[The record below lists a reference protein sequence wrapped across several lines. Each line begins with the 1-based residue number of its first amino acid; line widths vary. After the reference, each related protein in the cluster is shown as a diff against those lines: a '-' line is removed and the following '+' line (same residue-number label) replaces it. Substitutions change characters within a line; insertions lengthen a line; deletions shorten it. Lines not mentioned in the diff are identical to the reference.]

1 MVPIINDQKYIT
13 TELKKTLEKMI
24 ILSTPRLNNL
34 IAIIIGIIASQSVVL
49 SKISQEL
56 KDSYSTGTEES
67 KIKRLQRFL
76 SNKAIN
82 PEKLYEFFAYRL
94 LQKYKFKSKSIYI
107 IFDHTTIDDRFVIL
121 QFSLKVG
128 KRAIPLWFKLFRYKE
143 DGNKDF
149 MHVKEGLTFLHK
161 ILTPY
166 KFDVT
171 ILADR
176 GFKSV
181 DLFKFIDETLN
192 WKYCIRCTKD
202 IGISIDGKSK
212 TKKLDDIIPAKCS
225 TKYFYNVKLTT
236 QEYICNMAVCKA
248 QEAKDVWFIA
258 NNIYEPYAIREY
270 KKRFDIEEM
279 FKDFK
284 SNGFNL
290 EDTWTND
297 IHYAKML
304 YFCVCI
310 AYSYIIS
317 LGVSCSKDKKN
328 NLLGAVKSIN
338 RKKVRI
344 YSLFTTGIKW
354 FKRAYYS
361 RRDKYHLKTC
371 FTIYQG

>member
-1 MVPIINDQKYIT
+1 MINDQEYIT

-24 ILSTPRLNNL
+24 ILSSPRLNNL
-34 IAIIIGIIASQSVVL
+34 IAIIIGIISSQSVVL

-56 KDSYSTGTEES
+56 KDCYSLGTEES

-76 SNKAIN
+76 SNKSIV
-82 PEKLYEFFAYRL
+82 PEKLYEFFTYRL
-94 LQKYKFKSKSIYI
+94 LQKYKFRSKSIYV

-128 KRAIPLWFKLFRYKE
+128 RRSIPLWFKLFRYKQ

-149 MHVKEGLTFLHK
+149 THVKEGLKFLHK

-166 KFDVT
+166 GFDVT

-176 GFKSV
+176 GFKSI
-181 DLFKFIDETLN
+181 DLFKFIDEVLQ

-202 IGISIDGKSK
+202 LGISIVGKRK
-212 TKKLDDIIPAKCS
+212 INKLSDIIPTKNS
-225 TKYFYNVKLTT
+225 TKYFYNIKLTA

-248 QEAKDVWFIA
+248 EDADDVWFIA
-258 NNIYEPYAIREY
+258 NNISEPYAIREY

-279 FKDFK
+279 FRDFK
-284 SNGFNL
+284 SSGFNL
-290 EDTWTND
+290 EDTWSND
-297 IHYAKML
+297 IQYAKML

-317 LGVSCSKDKKN
+317 LGVSCTKDKKN
-328 NLLGAVKSIN
+328 NLLGATKNIKGN
-338 RKKVRI
+338 KVRI

-361 RRDKYHLKTC
+361 CRKKYYLKTC

>member
-1 MVPIINDQKYIT
+1 MINDQEYLT

-24 ILSTPRLNNL
+24 ILSAPRLKNL
-34 IAIIIGIIASQSVVL
+34 IAMIVGIICSQSVVL

-56 KDSYSTGTEES
+56 KDSYSLGTETS

-82 PEKLYEFFAYRL
+82 PEKLYEFFAYKL

-121 QFSLKVG
+121 QFSLKIG
-128 KRAIPLWFKLFRYKE
+128 RRAIPIWFKLFRYKQ

-149 MHVKEGLTFLHK
+149 IHVREGLKFLHK

-181 DLFKFIDETLN
+181 DLFAFIDKTLK

-202 IGISIDGKSK
+202 LLISINGKDK
-212 TKKLDDIIPAKCS
+212 IKKLDDITPVKGK
-225 TKYFYNVKLTT
+225 TKHFNNIKLTAE
-236 QEYICNMAVCKA
+236 EYICNIAVCKA
-248 QEAKDVWFIA
+248 EDADDVWFIA
-258 NNIYEPYAIREY
+258 NNLSEPYAIREY

-279 FKDFK
+279 FRDFK
-284 SNGFNL
+284 SSGFNL
-290 EDTWTND
+290 EDTWSND

-317 LGVSCSKDKKN
+317 LGVSCTKDKKN
-328 NLLGAVKSIN
+328 NLLGATKN
-338 RKKVRI
+338 LKGKKIRI

-361 RRDKYHLKTC
+361 CRKKYYLKTC

>member
-1 MVPIINDQKYIT
+1 MINDQEYIT

-34 IAIIIGIIASQSVVL
+34 IAMIIGIIASQSVVL

-56 KDSYSTGTEES
+56 KYYYSIGTEES

-82 PEKLYEFFAYRL
+82 PEKLYEFFAYKL
-94 LQKYKFKSKSIYI
+94 LQKYKFKSKLIYI

-149 MHVKEGLTFLHK
+149 VHVKEGLTFLHK
-161 ILTPY
+161 ILTQY

-202 IGISIDGKSK
+202 LGISIDGKSK
-212 TKKLDDIIPAKCS
+212 IKKLDDIIPAKRS

-236 QEYICNMAVCKA
+236 QEYVCNMAVCKA
-248 QEAKDVWFIA
+248 QDAEDVWFIA

-297 IHYAKML
+297 IHYAKRL

-328 NLLGAVKSIN
+328 KLLGAVKSIN
-338 RKKVRI
+338 KKKVRI

-361 RRDKYHLKTC
+361 CRNKYYLKTC

>member
-1 MVPIINDQKYIT
+1 M
-13 TELKKTLEKMI
+13 
-24 ILSTPRLNNL
+24 
-34 IAIIIGIIASQSVVL
+34 IIGIIASQSVVL

-56 KDSYSTGTEES
+56 KDSYSIGTEES

-82 PEKLYEFFAYRL
+82 PEKLYEFFAYKL

-149 MHVKEGLTFLHK
+149 VHVKEGLTFLHK
-161 ILTPY
+161 ILTQY

-181 DLFKFIDETLN
+181 DLFKFLDETLN

-202 IGISIDGKSK
+202 LGISIDGKSK
-212 TKKLDDIIPAKCS
+212 IKKLDDIIPAKKS
-225 TKYFYNVKLTT
+225 TKYFYNVKLTA
-236 QEYICNMAVCKA
+236 QEYVCNMAVCKA
-248 QEAKDVWFIA
+248 QDAV
-258 NNIYEPYAIREY
+258 
-270 KKRFDIEEM
+270 
-279 FKDFK
+279 
-284 SNGFNL
+284 
-290 EDTWTND
+290 
-297 IHYAKML
+297 
-304 YFCVCI
+304 FCVCI

-328 NLLGAVKSIN
+328 KLLGAVKSIN
-338 RKKVRI
+338 KKKVRI

-361 RRDKYHLKTC
+361 CRNKYYLKTC